1 MCNAISFKARNVE
14 RLYDQVCRLARA
26 ALVVWVALGAVSCPE
41 SSNAPDESKLYVRD
55 VSQGIYDTTPIRGER
70 GPLRLH
76 MDGDAFECS
85 FCHEEGFTGDLSE
98 EALEDQHADITFDH
112 GANLLCLNCHNPK
125 NSNAYVYHDGS
136 EIPGDEPTQLCAKC
150 HGPHYREW
158 QHDVHGRVNKYWDK
172 EFGDQKKLDCI
183 QCHDPHQPRFPQ
195 MAPEPPPVLTRF
207 DDVGSHGENDHD
219 G

>member
-1 MCNAISFKARNVE
+1 MCDASSFETRKTE
-14 RLYDQVCRLARA
+14 RIYDQVRGLARA
-26 ALVVWVALGAVSCPE
+26 ALAVSVALGAVSCLEIP
-41 SSNAPDESKLYVRD
+41 NAPDESELYARD
-55 VSQGIYDTTPIRGER
+55 VSPGIHETTPIRGER

-98 EALEDQHADITFDH
+98 AALEGQHADITFNH

-125 NSNAYVYHDGS
+125 DSDAYVYHDGS
-136 EIPGDEPTQLCAKC
+136 EIPGDQPNRLCAKC

-158 QHDVHGRVNKYWDK
+158 QHDVHGRVNTYWDK

-183 QCHDPHQPRFPQ
+183 QCHDPHQPSFPK
-195 MAPEPPPVLTRF
+195 MEPEPAPVLTRF
-207 DDVGSHGENDHD
+207 NLSSHGENDDD